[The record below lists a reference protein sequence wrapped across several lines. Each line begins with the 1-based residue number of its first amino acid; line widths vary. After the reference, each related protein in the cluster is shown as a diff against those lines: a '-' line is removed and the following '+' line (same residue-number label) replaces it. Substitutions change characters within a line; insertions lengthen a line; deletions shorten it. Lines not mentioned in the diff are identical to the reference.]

1 VADGTAEGRGEQHC
15 QGSDPD
21 SAFNDCIGDYIGP
34 AYEHKVCNLTAA
46 HMGVNETGMCLE
58 MLECVC
64 VYFGVLVSKQAAKML
79 ESRFCMERWNVQEGP
94 DCQSR

>member
-1 VADGTAEGRGEQHC
+1 
-15 QGSDPD
+15 
-21 SAFNDCIGDYIGP
+21 
-34 AYEHKVCNLTAA
+34 
-46 HMGVNETGMCLE
+46 MGVNETGMCLE

-94 DCQSR
+94 DSQSR